1 MSDTKRRALLMFK
14 IYPPAG
20 TLIMTLHAAT
30 LLMGDSLYIGQM
42 LFSAALIPTIKD
54 LLWSRALGFC
64 WIHKAMLYYI
74 LMMGSCI
81 LFQRLFG
88 FGIALLPMRW
98 FMLLAGLFLL
108 IMMAFKFNDYCYGC
122 K

>member
-1 MSDTKRRALLMFK
+1 MFK

-30 LLMGDSLYIGQM
+30 LLMGGSLYIGQM

-64 WIHKAMLYYI
+64 WLHKAMLYYI
-74 LMMGSCI
+74 LVMGSCI